1 MAKIFTLG
9 NIIILFLILIVSACN
24 EDSQELKTISSE
36 DKSYNEVKEVRQI
49 VDAETGKTI
58 YVITKK

>member
-9 NIIILFLILIVSACN
+9 NLITLFLILIVSACK
-24 EDSQELKTISSE
+24 EDSQELMSISSE

-49 VDAETGKTI
+49 VDAETGRSI